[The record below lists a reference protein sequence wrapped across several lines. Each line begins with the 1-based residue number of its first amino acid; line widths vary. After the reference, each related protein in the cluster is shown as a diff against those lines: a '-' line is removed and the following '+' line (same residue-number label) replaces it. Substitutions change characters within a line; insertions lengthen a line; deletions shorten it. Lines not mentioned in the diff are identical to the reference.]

1 MNRRAFLLTVP
12 AAGWAQASTSD
23 GPGAGSAHRVEIT
36 LERMAGSGW
45 RAVPPGLVLEQGDRV
60 RFRFRSNFDG
70 YLYVMNRGTSGSY
83 TLLFPRNETGREN
96 NITAGREIMIPATEA
111 YFRVAGPP
119 GHDVVYWVMS
129 PVVMGEAARPN
140 YVPLPPPPKS
150 PPPPANLL
158 PRCDDAMLRARGE
171 CIDSSAGPRQ
181 PDASEPLPDNL
192 AGLPGVRS
200 RELVIMRR
208 QNQTVLSSPSPMDGP
223 VIYEFRLAHR

>member
-1 MNRRAFLLTVP
+1 MLP
-12 AAGWAQASTSD
+12 AAAWAQS
-23 GPGAGSAHRVEIT
+23 GPAHRVEIT
-36 LERMAGSGW
+36 LERLEGSAW
-45 RAVPPGLVLEQGDRV
+45 RAVPPGLVLERDDRV

-83 TLLFPRNETGREN
+83 TLLFPRDETGRDN
-96 NITAGREIMIPATEA
+96 NISAAREYLIPATQA
-111 YFRVAGPP
+111 YFRIAGPP

-129 PVVMGEAARPN
+129 PVAMGDGRRQE
-140 YVPLPPPPKS
+140 YVPLPPPPAS
-150 PPPPANLL
+150 PPPPENLM
-158 PRCDDAMLRARGE
+158 PRCDESMLRARSL

-181 PDASEPLPDNL
+181 PDASEPLPENL

-208 QNQTVLSSPSPMDGP
+208 ANQTVLSSPSPIDGP